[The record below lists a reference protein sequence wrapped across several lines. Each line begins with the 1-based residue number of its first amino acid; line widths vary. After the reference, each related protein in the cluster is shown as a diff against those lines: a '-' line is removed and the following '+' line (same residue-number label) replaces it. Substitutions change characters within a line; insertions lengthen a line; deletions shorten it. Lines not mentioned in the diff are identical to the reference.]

1 MSNNQGRNRY
11 IETDTEITD
20 KEDFKALLNVLKDSK
35 KNVNIMKK
43 EMKSVKIKDHKE
55 FSQLEKYSIIC
66 YKKKFTGWHCRRKD
80 Q

>member
-55 FSQLEKYSIIC
+55 FS
-66 YKKKFTGWHCRRKD
+66 
-80 Q
+80 